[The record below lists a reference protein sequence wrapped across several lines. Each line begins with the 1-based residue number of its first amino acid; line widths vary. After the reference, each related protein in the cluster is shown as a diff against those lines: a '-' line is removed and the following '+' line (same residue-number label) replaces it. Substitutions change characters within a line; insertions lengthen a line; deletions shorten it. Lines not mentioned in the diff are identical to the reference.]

1 MWVTFEKPEVVMARA
16 VSSIHQ
22 WSINVS
28 SLKTG
33 VSNSAKSLLPLLNYR
48 EPRERRQ
55 LGEHKSWEWLTFTGA
70 WAHLVLLMPLE
81 DKRLI
86 S

>member
-1 MWVTFEKPEVVMARA
+1 MWVTFEKPEVVMAKA

-33 VSNSAKSLLPLLNYR
+33 VSNSAKSTAIAELQR
-48 EPRERRQ
+48 AKGKKTIRR
-55 LGEHKSWEWLTFTGA
+55 T
-70 WAHLVLLMPLE
+70 
-81 DKRLI
+81 
-86 S
+86 